1 MLKKFD
7 MDDGT
12 IVLNTN
18 YILWAAPVLD
28 QENKIII
35 TLYSPA
41 EQKMSVVVHGTLDS
55 LVN

>member
-35 TLYSPA
+35 TLYSLDD
-41 EQKMSVVVHGTLDS
+41 QKMSVVVHGTLDS